1 MVLDR
6 VVVNYHP
13 ELEGSYLLEPDVAH
27 GFIRSPPH
35 KRQVSLQLF
44 VRVCEGI
51 ILREAVQGVR
61 SRGIEGPG
69 TTHQH
74 WAQPC

>member
-51 ILREAVQGVR
+51 TL
-61 SRGIEGPG
+61 
-69 TTHQH
+69 
-74 WAQPC
+74 